1 MILSQF
7 QPLNVHCWT
16 KAFPT
21 GPRFGQE
28 EVIVCDIIILQLPYS
43 TPLTQNRFP
52 LDLGT
57 QTHQRT
63 KDISY

>member
-16 KAFPT
+16 KAVPT
-21 GPRFGQE
+21 GPCFRQE
-28 EVIVCDIIILQLPYS
+28 EVIVYDIVNLQLPYS
-43 TPLTQNRFP
+43 TLLTQNRFP

-57 QTHQRT
+57 QTL
-63 KDISY
+63 KEDISY